1 MLQVT
6 PAPQPQAIPAPQTQQ
21 SRPAAMGP
29 AVPMEAGSPVPLFM
43 VLAADFNHHMW
54 PLAPPNVRAQAFDEI
69 ARKERL
75 LWGKP
80 DA

>member
-1 MLQVT
+1 
-6 PAPQPQAIPAPQTQQ
+6 
-21 SRPAAMGP
+21 MGP